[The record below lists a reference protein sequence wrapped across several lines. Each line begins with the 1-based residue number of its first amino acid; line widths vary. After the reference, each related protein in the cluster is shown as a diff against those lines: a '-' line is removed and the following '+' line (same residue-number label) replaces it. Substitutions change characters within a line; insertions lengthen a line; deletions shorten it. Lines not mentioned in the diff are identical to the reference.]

1 MVDLLLDLWRQGLQ
15 PWIAPLWESARPWR
29 VLFLG
34 IITFMVGTFLVRRRL
49 ALRVLG
55 LSTQGHDVAIFKA
68 ADVIANEPFL
78 DGLLNR
84 DVYQGRCELG
94 DTIRLNQFTEYLA
107 RTENQYHDR
116 ALRRATTKLLAALA
130 PVQRGVRAHFFTVGN
145 GNLLKFYP
153 DPIDEQHY
161 QRSGKEMNAA
171 LDVAWP
177 AFQRYRRVVKT
188 CLTI

>member
-107 RTENQYHDR
+107 RTEISTTIAPSDAPPR
-116 ALRRATTKLLAALA
+116 SSWPRWPPCSGGCARISSPSATGT
-130 PVQRGVRAHFFTVGN
+130 
-145 GNLLKFYP
+145 
-153 DPIDEQHY
+153 
-161 QRSGKEMNAA
+161 S
-171 LDVAWP
+171 
-177 AFQRYRRVVKT
+177 
-188 CLTI
+188 